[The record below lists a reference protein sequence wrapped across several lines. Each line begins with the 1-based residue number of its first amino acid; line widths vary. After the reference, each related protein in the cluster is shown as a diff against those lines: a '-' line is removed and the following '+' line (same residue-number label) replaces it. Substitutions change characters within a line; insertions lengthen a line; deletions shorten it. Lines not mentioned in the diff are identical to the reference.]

1 MLPVGGRRSTGLQ
14 AGVSFFA
21 LSAFEYVGLK
31 GSAVLACK
39 LALVAT
45 IRFGN
50 MLHSFATLMNTRYP
64 ELGLDL
70 SYHPVRCDSPNAFT
84 LEQIAQFNA
93 EGYLTNLDLFSED
106 EAAALSRRFDQC
118 GGEGAKL
125 NPHTRIDWVWEI
137 AENER
142 VLACLQ
148 DLLGENIVCFI
159 SQFID
164 KKPGSKT
171 SVEGHQ
177 DSSYFAVDAG
187 SVNLWIALG
196 EADEENGCLW
206 FVPGSHLLG
215 GLPVR
220 NPAGDLNVVES
231 ELEAAVNR
239 LGKIPIPLKAGR
251 MVIFS
256 DLLLHISP
264 PNKSANRN
272 RPALTL
278 TYASA
283 QKRPH
288 DHPKA
293 RHEPVLCCGGD
304 VSGHWKLLPPPT
316 AVL

>member
-1 MLPVGGRRSTGLQ
+1 
-14 AGVSFFA
+14 
-21 LSAFEYVGLK
+21 
-31 GSAVLACK
+31 
-39 LALVAT
+39 
-45 IRFGN
+45 
-50 MLHSFATLMNTRYP
+50 MNTRYP

-70 SYHPVRCDSPNAFT
+70 SYHPVQCDSPKAFT
-84 LEQIAQFNA
+84 SEQIAQFNI
-93 EGYLTNLDLFSED
+93 EGYVTDLELFSKE
-106 EAAALSRRFDQC
+106 EAVGLAERFDRC
-118 GGEGAKL
+118 GEEAAKL
-125 NPHTRIDWVWEI
+125 NPHTRLDWVWEI
-137 AENER
+137 AVNER
-142 VLACLQ
+142 ALTYLQ

-171 SVEGHQ
+171 SIKGHQ
-177 DSSYFAVDAG
+177 DSSFFAVNAG
-187 SVNLWIALG
+187 SVNIWIALG
-196 EADEENGCLW
+196 DADEQNGCMW

-220 NPAGDLNVVES
+220 NPDGDLNVVED
-231 ELEAAVNR
+231 ELVSAVTR
-239 LGKIPIPLKAGR
+239 LGKNPIRLKTGQ

-264 PNKSANRN
+264 TNQTSDRC

-283 QKRPH
+283 EKCPH

-293 RHEPVLCCGGD
+293 RHEPVLCCGKNVKD
-304 VSGHWKLLPPPT
+304 HWNLIPQPA